1 MLARPLLIARDG
13 ALRVVRV
20 TRRLAT
26 KIAELG
32 KPTTL
37 GVPSGTRDVAGK
49 AVLITGS
56 TRGIGRA
63 AAELFAQRGAKVAVH
78 GRSKEGAEQV
88 AALLRGRGA
97 EACGYGG
104 DLAREGQ
111 GTALV
116 ASVIADLGG
125 LDILINN
132 GAVLPQHK
140 QPPWLADDREFNS
153 VMATNL
159 AAPFETC
166 MAAVAWM
173 QRAQRP
179 GRILNISSS
188 VADLTKEP
196 ALGLASYGISKI
208 ALEGLSTYLVR
219 ETAGTGIEV
228 VVLRVPTT
236 NTEMI
241 KTHVAWESRPLAN
254 SPEAVAELYLWAAT
268 APSADVWS
276 YLRTQSTAGHA
287 R

>member
-1 MLARPLLIARDG
+1 LLIARDG

-20 TRRLAT
+20 ARRVAT
-26 KIAELG
+26 QIAALG
-32 KPTTL
+32 KPSTL
-37 GVPSGTRDVAGK
+37 DVPTGTRDIAGK
-49 AVLITGS
+49 VVLITGS

-63 AAELFAQRGAKVAVH
+63 AAQLVAQRGAKVAVH
-78 GRSKEGAEQV
+78 GRSEESAEQV

-97 EACGYGG
+97 EVRGYGR
-104 DLAREGQ
+104 DLSQEGE

-116 ASVIADLGG
+116 ESVIADLGG
-125 LDILINN
+125 LDVLINN

-140 QPPWLADDREFNS
+140 QPPWLAGNREFHS

-159 AAPFETC
+159 GAPFETC

-173 QRAQRP
+173 QRERRP

-208 ALEGLSTYLVR
+208 ALEGLSTYLLR
-219 ETAGTGIEV
+219 ELAGTAIEV

-241 KTHVAWESRPLAN
+241 QTHVDWESRPLAN

-268 APSADVWS
+268 APASDVWT
-276 YLRTQSTAGHA
+276 YLRTKSTAAHA